1 MKITEKWVKPKKLVR
16 LLIFFFSENILNIL
30 LKNTSYNLV
39 NPIGDLEPV
48 LSLYYTCK
56 FRLS

>member
-16 LLIFFFSENILNIL
+16 LLIFFYENILNIL